1 VNTEQPVKKIISSC
15 NTGTTVV
22 GYNHSADQLLCPMI
36 LSTSA
41 AKLDNAT
48 SAFELQ
54 KISMNYK
61 SVRFAVNN
69 DNCS

>member
-1 VNTEQPVKKIISSC
+1 
-15 NTGTTVV
+15 VV
-22 GYNHSADQLLCPMI
+22 GYNHSADQLLCPMT

-54 KISMNYK
+54 KNINELQI
-61 SVRFAVNN
+61 RFAVNN